1 MQSVWS
7 GHTQIVTPALERA
20 GVGGCWLIRKGG
32 WHVWGRCWLPLLLVT
47 RGAAKHSTVC
57 RTGPHPAENCLIK
70 T

>member
-7 GHTQIVTPALERA
+7 SHSQVMMPASERA
-20 GVGGCWLIRKGG
+20 GRCWLIPKGG
-32 WHVWGRCWLPLLLVT
+32 WHVWGRCWWPLLLVT

-57 RTGPHPAENCLIK
+57 RTGPHPAENCLIR